1 MCSVVINHQF
11 HPTRHLNVGT
21 FLSGKKACRFILIEP
36 HGGTSKEINIGI
48 IIDPIRD
55 LGGIG
60 RVWIRSIVMIH
71 LEGAALDVNVVKS
84 VRSPCVGKIVIA
96 LQRGGSR
103 GVEVVDSGCVVR
115 VVAEKATP
123 KFIAG
128 AAGKFDDRVINGLE
142 IQAMVSAVVDVAADR
157 QLATKVRL
165 QESTLGFG
173 ITTRTVMI
181 TSDDGSSKIEGSKT
195 MTNQDCIS
203 GGARGTVPRIDPD
216 GVVHRHVPEG
226 LKPHICLSSRRGL
239 NGHGACAES
248 ARVGIIADA

>member
-1 MCSVVINHQF
+1 M
-11 HPTRHLNVGT
+11 
-21 FLSGKKACRFILIEP
+21 SGEKACRFILIEP
-36 HGGTSKEINIGI
+36 HGGTSQEINIGI
-48 IIDPIRD
+48 IIDPVRD

-71 LEGAALDVNVVKS
+71 LECAALDVYVVKA
-84 VRSPCVGKIVIA
+84 VRSPCVGKVVVA
-96 LQRGGSR
+96 LQGGCSR
-103 GVEVVDSGCVVR
+103 GVEVVDGGCVVR

-123 KFIAG
+123 QRVAG

-142 IQAMVSAVVDVAADR
+142 IQAMVRTVVDGAADS

-165 QESTLGFG
+165 QEGTLRFG

-181 TSDDGSSKIEGSKT
+181 TSDDGSSKIERSKT

-203 GGARGTVPRIDPD
+203 DGARGTIPGIDPD

-226 LKPHICLSSRRGL
+226 LKTHIRLSGRRRL